1 MYQYKLAYPVFAPQ
15 ESDEAGTGAT
25 YGTGSFLGE
34 AMTVGMTVQEN
45 SAQLYGD
52 DGMVANVTAF
62 KQCDISLGVTKI
74 PLKVYELMFG
84 AKHTSA
90 TSGQST
96 TGEKLSEKKTD
107 AAKYGGFGVIA
118 SGEENGNEVYQ
129 LIWFKK
135 VKFQK
140 PTETYN
146 TNGDSI
152 AFGTPTLNGTAISDG
167 SGEWRLR
174 EVYSTLETALAA
186 LKTKAGIET
195 A

>member
-1 MYQYKLAYPVFAPQ
+1 M
-15 ESDEAGTGAT
+15 
-25 YGTGSFLGE
+25 
-34 AMTVGMTVQEN
+34 
-45 SAQLYGD
+45 
-52 DGMVANVTAF
+52 
-62 KQCDISLGVTKI
+62 
-74 PLKVYELMFG
+74 
-84 AKHTSA
+84 
-90 TSGQST
+90 
-96 TGEKLSEKKTD
+96 
-107 AAKYGGFGVIA
+107 
-118 SGEENGNEVYQ
+118 
-129 LIWFKK
+129 IWFKK

>member
-15 ESDEAGTGAT
+15 ESDESGTGAT
-25 YGTGSFLGE
+25 YGTGNFLGE

-62 KQCDISLGVTKI
+62 KQCDISLGITKL
-74 PLKVYELMFG
+74 PLKVCELMFG
-84 AKHTSA
+84 STHTPA
-90 TSGQST
+90 VSGQNA

-107 AAKYGGFGVIA
+107 SAKYGGFGVIA
-118 SGEENGNEVYQ
+118 SGEENGGEVYQ

-140 PTETYN
+140 PAETYN

-152 AFGTPTLNGTAISDG
+152 AFGTPTINGTAISDG
-167 SGEWRLR
+167 SGEWRIR
-174 EVYSTLETALAA
+174 EVYSTLEAALAA